1 MKATIEAID
10 QAITACK
17 AIATDSVEKTAC
29 ACHLAE
35 AKRHLENRLKY
46 ETANPQAIPARQ
58 VYGGGAKAK

>member
-1 MKATIEAID
+1 MKATIEAIEK
-10 QAITACK
+10 AIAACK

-46 ETANPQAIPARQ
+46 ETANPQMVGAKQI
-58 VYGGGAKAK
+58 YGGGAKAK